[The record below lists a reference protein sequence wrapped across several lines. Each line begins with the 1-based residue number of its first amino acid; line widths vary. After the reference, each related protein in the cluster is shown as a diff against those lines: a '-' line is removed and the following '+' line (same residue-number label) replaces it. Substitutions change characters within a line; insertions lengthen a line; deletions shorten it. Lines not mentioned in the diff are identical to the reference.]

1 MATFKKVASV
11 KEVPVG
17 SMKAF
22 EIRHDRFVL
31 CNTGSGIYALTDEC
45 SHDSAPI
52 SAGELR
58 EEEIVCP
65 RHGARFS
72 VKDGSVKAPPA
83 LVPIDT
89 YEVKVEGED
98 IYVLLD

>member
-1 MATFKKVASV
+1 MGEFIKIATTKD
-11 KEVPVG
+11 VPQG
-17 SMKAF
+17 TMKPF
-22 EIRHDRFVL
+22 EYRRHRLVL
-31 CNTGSGIYALTDEC
+31 CNTQSGIYAVADEC

-52 SAGELR
+52 SEGELR
-58 EEEIVCP
+58 GEEIVCP
-65 RHGARFS
+65 RHGARFN

-98 IYVLLD
+98 VYVWLD